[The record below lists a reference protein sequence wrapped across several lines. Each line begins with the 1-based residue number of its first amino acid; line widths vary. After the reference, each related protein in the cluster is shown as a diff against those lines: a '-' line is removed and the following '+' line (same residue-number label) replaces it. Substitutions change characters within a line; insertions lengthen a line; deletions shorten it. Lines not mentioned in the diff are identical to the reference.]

1 MDVLCPSCHAVIAAD
16 DVNIDRL
23 VAKCRPCNVVFSFAH
38 LVPAP
43 SAPAASREPVA
54 RASVTLPEGM
64 TCEDHGATL
73 VVTRRWWS
81 FTTIFLAVFT
91 VLWDGFLVVWFGIAL
106 AQGLWFMALF
116 ATIHALV
123 GLGLTWF
130 CVASFFNTTTV
141 TADRSRLRVAHGP
154 VPWPG
159 GSELATAGLTQL
171 FTVQH
176 VHRSKNG
183 TSYSYEVAA
192 VLADGRRETIL
203 KGVESEAQ
211 ALFLEQSL
219 ERFLGIE
226 DRPVDGEVPRR

>member
-1 MDVLCPSCHAVIAAD
+1 MDVTCPSCSRPVPAD
-16 DVNIDRL
+16 DVNIQRL
-23 VAKCRPCNVVFSFAH
+23 VATCRPCNVVFSFAH
-38 LVPAP
+38 QVPEA
-43 SAPAASREPVA
+43 SAPAPGPVA
-54 RASVTLPEGM
+54 RPPVPLPRGM
-64 TCEDHGATL
+64 TCEDRGASL
-73 VVTRRWWS
+73 VITRPWWT
-81 FTTIFLAVFT
+81 FATIFLMVFT
-91 VLWDGFLVVWFGIAL
+91 VLWDGFLLVWFGIAL

-130 CVASFFNTTTV
+130 CIASFFNTTTV
-141 TADRSRLRVAHGP
+141 EADGNRLRVSHGP

-159 GSELATAGLTQL
+159 GREFATAGLTQL

-176 VHRSKNG
+176 VHRSRNG
-183 TSYSYEVAA
+183 TSISYELAA

-203 KGVESEAQ
+203 KGVDSQEQ
-211 ALFLEQSL
+211 ALYLEQTL